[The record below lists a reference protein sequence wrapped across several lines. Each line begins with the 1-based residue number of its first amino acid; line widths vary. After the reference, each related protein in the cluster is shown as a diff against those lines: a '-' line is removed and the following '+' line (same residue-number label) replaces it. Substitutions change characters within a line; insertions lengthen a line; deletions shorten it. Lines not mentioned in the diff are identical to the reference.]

1 MATPVNRLSATGL
14 PNRFPQGT
22 RFVIEGRA
30 GRVKLQYL
38 ELPDGRHIVLPA
50 EPANRLGLSHAREA
64 VYRAKIRRKK
74 NLILSGTV
82 ARLQR

>member
-38 ELPDGRHIVLPA
+38 EFPDGRHIVLPA
-50 EPANRLGLSHAREA
+50 EPANRLRLSPVRERRAAGRKSAAR
-64 VYRAKIRRKK
+64 KI
-74 NLILSGTV
+74 
-82 ARLQR
+82 